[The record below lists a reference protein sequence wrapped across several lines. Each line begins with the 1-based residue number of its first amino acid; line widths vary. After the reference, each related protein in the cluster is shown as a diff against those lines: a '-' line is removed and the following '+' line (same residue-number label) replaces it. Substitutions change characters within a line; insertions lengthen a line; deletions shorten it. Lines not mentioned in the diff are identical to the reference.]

1 MQPDGLDEGQRAALC
16 RLQRAQLREARRIR
30 QAVADGYGVPVAHLC
45 APGRTRAVSE
55 ARQVA
60 MHAMRARLLW
70 PLAVRNA
77 PVPFGWIGALL
88 GERDHSTIMHGVA
101 AITPRSCTASPP
113 SPRAWPATPRPTGAC
128 ATRRGPSTRR
138 STPRMRPTTPVPPP
152 RHNTARGRKRRR
164 LRPRP

>member
-16 RLQRAQLREARRIR
+16 RLQRAQLREACRIR

-77 PVPFGWIGALL
+77 PVPFGRIGALL
-88 GERDHSTIMHGVA
+88 GERDHSTILHGVA
-101 AITPRSCTASPP
+101 AIAARLAGDAEADGCL
-113 SPRAWPATPRPTGAC
+113 RY
-128 ATRRGPSTRR
+128 
-138 STPRMRPTTPVPPP
+138 
-152 RHNTARGRKRRR
+152 TARAIHAA
-164 LRPRP
+164 LDASYEADDARPAA